1 MKTIKCIHLVWYATE
16 CISGSIKM
24 KKTVTASLVVVIALA
39 LGVVC
44 AGCTSSTTPSP
55 SPSSTAVVGNTTAL
69 GASLGNATNITVV
82 QGQNFTMQLQSN
94 PSTGYRWEPSYDNSS
109 ITLVNRTYIAS
120 NATLPGAPGADVF
133 TFQGTTTGTSLITFN
148 NIGPS
153 NQTVNNVTYTI
164 TCTAQN
170 VPTGNAVLVS
180 SGQNFTLQQPANPS
194 TGYQWNAT
202 HDNSTLTLVN
212 QTFVGSNASAAL
224 VGAGGTE
231 LFTFRGTQMGTGII
245 VLSYISPA
253 NETTN
258 TVPYSVIITS

>member
-1 MKTIKCIHLVWYATE
+1 
-16 CISGSIKM
+16 M
-24 KKTVTASLVVVIALA
+24 KKTVAASLVVVIALA
-39 LGVVC
+39 LAVVC

-55 SPSSTAVVGNTTAL
+55 SPGSTTAVVGNTTGL
-69 GASLGNATNITVV
+69 GTSLGNATNITVV

-94 PSTGYRWEPSYDNSS
+94 PSTGYHWELSYNNSS

-120 NATLPGAPGADVF
+120 SMTAVGAPSADVF
-133 TFQGTTTGTSLITFN
+133 TFQGITTGTSLITFN
-148 NIGPS
+148 NISPS
-153 NQTVNNVTYTI
+153 NQTANNVTYTI
-164 TCTAQN
+164 TCTTLN

-180 SGQNFTLQQPANPS
+180 NGQNFTIQQPSNPS

-202 HDNSTLTLVN
+202 YDNATLTLVN
-212 QTFVGSNASAAL
+212 QTFVGSSASTAV

-231 LFTFRGTQMGTGII
+231 LFTFRGTQMGTGVI
-245 VLSYISPA
+245 VLSYISPG